1 MEKAMNVTIL
11 NVLRYEEK
19 DRISKEKT
27 GREKIRIGYV
37 LLGKD
42 AMQDTSKF
50 KGLSEM
56 SYFLDYSDEI
66 WNKLNTKV
74 ISQPAEFIFDSMQST
89 RDPLKTYLKL
99 VCINCKDEVINLV

>member
-1 MEKAMNVTIL
+1 MKDLNVTIL

-19 DRISKEKT
+19 NKATGEKT
-27 GREKIRIGYV
+27 GKEKIRIGYI

-42 AMQDTSKF
+42 SIQDTNKF

-56 SYFLDYSDEI
+56 SYFLDYSEDI
-66 WNKLNTKV
+66 WNKLSTKL
-74 ISQPAEFIFDSMQST
+74 ISQPVSFIFESTQST

-99 VCINCKDEVINLV
+99 KSINCKDETISLV

>member
-1 MEKAMNVTIL
+1 MQKELNVTIL

-19 DRISKEKT
+19 NKATGEKT
-27 GREKIRIGYV
+27 GKEKIRIGYL

-42 AMQDTSKF
+42 AVQETAKF

-56 SYFLDYSDEI
+56 SYFLDFSEEV
-66 WNKLNTKV
+66 WNKLSVKL
-74 ISQPAEFIFDSMQST
+74 ISQPVEFIFESTQST

-99 VCINCKDEVINLV
+99 ISINCKDETISLV